1 MYGRLESLQVET
13 PILQTRGAFHS
24 HLQVESDVV
33 TTGTIGGVVELP
45 QWRRFELGVGADVT
59 SYVVPDALKATHGD
73 RPVSFRLFLRI
84 RPPASSMG
92 RMWNMRMT
100 GPMQH

>member
-1 MYGRLESLQVET
+1 MT
-13 PILQTRGAFHS
+13 A
-24 HLQVESDVV
+24 
-33 TTGTIGGVVELP
+33 GTIGGVVDLP
-45 QWRRFELGVGADVT
+45 QLWRFEIGVGADVT
-59 SYVVPDALKATHGD
+59 SYMVPNALNATHGD
-73 RPVSFRLFLRI
+73 RPVSFRLFLRV